1 MWIYCNDPKY
11 AINIGRAVAFKIDE
25 AFYWE
30 TQGIKNTKGN
40 RYVVSA
46 YIEGESWY
54 ICSAE
59 SEEKAEEIIIKLA
72 KGTTEKWTIE

>member
-1 MWIYCNDPKY
+1 MWIYCNEPKY
-11 AINIGRAVAFKIDE
+11 ALNIGRAVAFK
-25 AFYWE
+25 WKP
-30 TQGIKNTKGN
+30 QGNK
-40 RYVVSA
+40 YAVSA

-59 SEEKAEEIIIKLA
+59 SEEKAEEIIMKLA